1 MFPINPSVLPSLPI
15 RKALLVLDLQNDFVS
30 ADGALPVKDP
40 KGLVSR
46 TLKVAKAFRA
56 SGVGDVIWVRSE
68 FDRHRP
74 LSSESDQIATS
85 DSPQLAR
92 RTTAMMRGRQP
103 ASGRHD
109 QAAMEADEEAFLTV
123 PPGSE
128 KPACVKPDTKGSRLV
143 AEVEEVIDA
152 ARDFSL
158 TKTHY
163 SAFATGHQLLQ
174 LLRGRFVTELYVCGA
189 LTNVSI
195 YATALDAG
203 QHGYDMTIVED
214 CCGYRSDMRHGNA
227 LRQLMDLTGCDV
239 MEAADV
245 ISKVKPAEPDIKEGG
260 DGQRHDRRGKTG
272 SRSGGGESGSGN
284 RKSPVRPLAP
294 AEDDSSDLHLSLR
307 DLTLSGAS
315 HPAPSTPP
323 PKPEAKTA
331 TRAQPLQPL
340 VKDTAS
346 TKLRSSLLPVDD
358 SPLEVDP
365 DPIGPSLPDDGGVG
379 DDSRKPMD
387 GGRSSQS
394 NFRSSGL
401 KGPPGIR
408 NPTRGAD
415 ARKPSTPSHPAVDS
429 KLPGGSIPR
438 KISPIQAK
446 PTSPNTT
453 RRHPSGESTSSLS
466 TMEEQTTSHGPVTSE
481 PLCEGDTT
489 IIQNVLLPDL
499 ASIAFERLE
508 AEVKWARMSHQGG
521 EVPRLVAVQGAV
533 DSEGNM
539 PVYRHPADESPP
551 LLPFSPT
558 VLEIKA
564 EVEKHL
570 GHPLN
575 HVLIQFY
582 RDGND
587 YISEHSDKTLDIV
600 HGSFIANVS
609 LGAERTMIFRT
620 KRLDKDPSRKHGK
633 AGARTDSSPA
643 GPAGPDTTATG
654 DAAEPGVS
662 PATAPGPTAENDPPK
677 RQVQRARL
685 PHNSLCRM
693 GLVTNMRWLHSIR
706 QDKRAGRDKDPSEL
720 AFGGARISLTFR
732 HIGTFLDASQ
742 SLIWGQGAAAKGRA
756 GARAVANG
764 QTDEAARM
772 LRAFGSENHS
782 SEFDWPRHYGA
793 GFDVLHVGGTRP
805 PQSQQKPRWFPGADD
820 VANARVAL
828 TLAGL
833 AVSCVKGTTD
843 STTGASPG
851 SGPAAP
857 DAPVRLVDDDA
868 AVLVEGHQAIMLYLD
883 AVHGS
888 SARAPA
894 PPPPPPTPRSE
905 LARRLTRFQQ
915 ASALLE
921 QWRAAAAPSG
931 RGAAPPPPL
940 PSALRASLAAWD
952 GYAREAR
959 EVAAAGRAAYMA
971 GGERASIADYAV
983 WPVLR
988 DVARVCGEG
997 FLDGYEDLAAY
1008 YRLMTGSRAVVEVFG
1023 EEGGG
1028 GDGDDGTLKK

>member
-128 KPACVKPDTKGSRLV
+128 KPACVKPDTEGSRLV

-152 ARDFSL
+152 ARDFTL

-245 ISKVKPAEPDIKEGG
+245 ISKMKPAEPDIKEGG

-346 TKLRSSLLPVDD
+346 TKLRRSLLPVDN

-387 GGRSSQS
+387 GGRSSLS

-408 NPTRGAD
+408 NPTRRTD

-429 KLPGGSIPR
+429 KLSGGSIPR

-446 PTSPNTT
+446 PTSHTT
-453 RRHPSGESTSSLS
+453 RRHPSGESTSFLS
-466 TMEEQTTSHGPVTSE
+466 TMEEQTTFHGAVTSE

-499 ASIAFERLE
+499 ASTAFERLE

-643 GPAGPDTTATG
+643 GPDTTAKG
-654 DAAEPGVS
+654 DAAEP
-662 PATAPGPTAENDPPK
+662 ENDPPK

-742 SLIWGQGAAAKGRA
+742 SLIWGQGAAAKDRA

-764 QTDEAARM
+764 QTDEATRM
-772 LRAFGSENHS
+772 LRAFGAENHS

-793 GFDVLHVGGTRP
+793 GFDVLHVGVTAP
-805 PQSQQKPRWFPGADD
+805 PQPQPQQPRWFPGADD

-833 AVSCVKGTTD
+833 GVSCVKGTD
-843 STTGASPG
+843 SDSSGTG
-851 SGPAAP
+851 SGPAP
-857 DAPVRLVDDDA
+857 DAVRLVDDDA
-868 AVLVEGHQAIMLYLD
+868 VVVEGHQAIMLYLD

-888 SARAPA
+888 SPRGAPP

-921 QWRAAAAPSG
+921 QWRAAAPSG
-931 RGAAPPPPL
+931 RGAAP

-952 GYAREAR
+952 AYAREAR
-959 EVAAAGRAAYMA
+959 EVAAAAGRAAYMA

-1008 YRLMTGSRAVVEVFG
+1008 YRLMRGSRAVIEVFG

-1028 GDGDDGTLKK
+1028 GDGDDGALTK